1 MCWLC
6 IRPICFIP
14 ATRFHESDEQWNCV
28 DDEWQP
34 SKWFDDN
41 HGTRGPSREIQLFHS
56 NRFNA
61 MPRLIRQFQCEQQ
74 ATQASREWLAG
85 KRYHFIGLLCYR
97 CCVNIRMVSQQIL
110 FVLSLLSTRI
120 KLKSSSHRCSNNNMN
135 SISEFPLCSTANEVW
150 INCCAKRGFQKIQ
163 FQSVFVCTPHVTI
176 ACVIQIY

>member
-6 IRPICFIP
+6 IRPICF
-14 ATRFHESDEQWNCV
+14 ASFESDEQWNCV

-34 SKWFDDN
+34 SEWFDDN
-41 HGTRGPSREIQLFHS
+41 HGTRGPSCEIQLFHS

-61 MPRLIRQFQCEQQ
+61 MPCLIRQFHCEQQ

-120 KLKSSSHRCSNNNMN
+120 KLKSSSHRCSNNNNMN
-135 SISEFPLCSTANEVW
+135 SISESPLCSTANEVW

-163 FQSVFVCTPHVTI
+163 FQSVFVH
-176 ACVIQIY
+176 AARHNSYVIQIY